1 MRSSVLVGLE
11 AMWLKNGEDLG
22 GNCSAGKESTCSAG
36 DTGDLGSIPGS
47 ERFPW
52 RRKWQPTP
60 LVLEKIPWIEDPCG
74 LPLMGSQRERQD

>member
-36 DTGDLGSIPGS
+36 DTGDSGLIPGS
-47 ERFPW
+47 ERSPGEGNGN
-52 RRKWQPTP
+52 P
-60 LVLEKIPWIEDPCG
+60 LHLCLKKSHG
-74 LPLMGSQRERQD
+74 